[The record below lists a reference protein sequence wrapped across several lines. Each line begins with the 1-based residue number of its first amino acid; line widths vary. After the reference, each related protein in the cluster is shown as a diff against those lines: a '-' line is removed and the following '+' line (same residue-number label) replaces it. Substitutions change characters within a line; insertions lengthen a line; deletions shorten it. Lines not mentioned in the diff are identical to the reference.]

1 MLALCAQILFVK
13 RIFILIKQIFS
24 LCLLALV
31 LAVLAYN
38 ADISD
43 DKILVSHSD
52 KSEPIEVLTPNKY
65 ICYESRTLI
74 ADNNDTAQAI
84 MPNGDIY
91 FFNDIT
97 NSFIWYMAQKSKDKI
112 KLYVYSRDTNRYILA
127 QNAWYSRVDITPM
140 GYGIGAYEFHTYGI
154 NDNYFKEVL
163 LYAARGETLIN
174 PYINILLSEN
184 RI

>member
-1 MLALCAQILFVK
+1 MLALCPEVLFAK

-43 DKILVSHSD
+43 DKILVLNNG
-52 KSEPIEVLTPNKY
+52 KSEPIEELTPNKF

-84 MPNGDIY
+84 MPNGNIY

-97 NSFIWYMAQKSKDKI
+97 NSFIWYMAEKEKEKI
-112 KLYVYSRDTNRYILA
+112 KLYVYKKDTNRYILA
-127 QNAWYSRVDITPM
+127 QDAWYSRVDITPM
-140 GYGIGAYEFHTYGI
+140 GYGIGAYEFHLYGI
-154 NDNYFKEVL
+154 CDNYFKEVL
-163 LYAARGETLIN
+163 LYAARGETLLN

-184 RI
+184 KI

>member
-1 MLALCAQILFVK
+1 M
-13 RIFILIKQIFS
+13 
-24 LCLLALV
+24 LALV

-43 DKILVSHSD
+43 DKILVLNNG
-52 KSEPIEVLTPNKY
+52 KFEPIEQLTPNKF

-74 ADNNDTAQAI
+74 ADNNYTAQAI

-127 QNAWYSRVDITPM
+127 QDAWY
-140 GYGIGAYEFHTYGI
+140 
-154 NDNYFKEVL
+154 
-163 LYAARGETLIN
+163 
-174 PYINILLSEN
+174 
-184 RI
+184 